1 MSTKIELLK
10 QCTTKPDFARLLGLD
25 PVFLTRIVYRKDTEN
40 LYSNFTILKKDMS
53 ERHISS
59 PDSKLKEIQRKVADL
74 LLNCIEDIRVLTESK
89 NLLSHGFEK
98 QRSIITNAERHKRK
112 KWVLNIDLSNF
123 FDQFNY
129 GRVRGYF
136 IKNTHFALDEN
147 IANMIAKIACYQNK
161 LPQGSPCSPVI
172 TNLILSSLDQR
183 LNKICKNS
191 GCSYSRYADDIT
203 ISTNKKTFPSE
214 IVKSY
219 DAEHVELNKN
229 FTKEIMRAGFSL
241 NDKKTRLQGRTQRQE
256 VTGLTVNY
264 NLSTDVNYSKKVR
277 AMVHHLFMDGN
288 YTLIDKKTRKPRN
301 GTINEVEGMLGF
313 IDSIDKYNNKLA
325 YRAKGGLNKR
335 EKLYANFIYYR
346 SFHCNEKVTILTEG
360 KTDVTYLKVA
370 LHMLKGKYPT
380 LISSKT
386 VSHKTVND
394 YKLSFFKNNN
404 KSNYFLGL
412 GEGSSHFKNF
422 VKKYQG
428 KISEFKAVGG
438 RKPVIIISDNDSG
451 ANELISLLN
460 GKGFPHITSDK
471 NELRKNKWLWITENL
486 YIILTPFDGKTDT
499 SIEDLF
505 DTKTL
510 SRSLNG
516 KTFNRTNKEC
526 ALNEFGKEYFAK
538 HVILKD
544 RDLIDFNMFSYIF
557 DAILEIIKEHD
568 SKVS

>member
-360 KTDVTYLKVA
+360 KTDVT
-370 LHMLKGKYPT
+370 
-380 LISSKT
+380 
-386 VSHKTVND
+386 
-394 YKLSFFKNNN
+394 
-404 KSNYFLGL
+404 
-412 GEGSSHFKNF
+412 
-422 VKKYQG
+422 
-428 KISEFKAVGG
+428 
-438 RKPVIIISDNDSG
+438 
-451 ANELISLLN
+451 
-460 GKGFPHITSDK
+460 
-471 NELRKNKWLWITENL
+471 
-486 YIILTPFDGKTDT
+486 
-499 SIEDLF
+499 
-505 DTKTL
+505 
-510 SRSLNG
+510 
-516 KTFNRTNKEC
+516 
-526 ALNEFGKEYFAK
+526 
-538 HVILKD
+538 
-544 RDLIDFNMFSYIF
+544 
-557 DAILEIIKEHD
+557 
-568 SKVS
+568 